1 MITSQDV
8 HGIIPALVTPFDEG
22 ENLDEGALRRL
33 TQYAITNGVHAL
45 MTTGGNGEFPHLM
58 REEKQRVIQ
67 IVVEE
72 TRACV
77 PVIAGT
83 AACSTR
89 EAILLSQDAKEA
101 GADAIIVTPPYYFP
115 LTDSSLYQFYRD
127 LAAVSPLPVVL
138 YNNPAYTGNP
148 LSPSLIARL
157 AEVPNI
163 IGLKQSASD
172 LGQLVEVLR
181 LVGDRIS
188 VCTGIDSQFYAAL
201 CVGARGV
208 FSTAACIVPRQ
219 MVALY
224 DAVLASQHA
233 DARAY
238 HAQLQPLNR
247 FLEYDPGYVAPCKD
261 ALNLL
266 GLPAGR
272 VRAPFP
278 NVTPSEHKE
287 LRQVL
292 VGLEMIPA

>member
-8 HGIIPALVTPFDEG
+8 YGVIPALVTPFDERDKL
-22 ENLDEGALRRL
+22 NEGAIRKL
-33 TQYAITNGVHAL
+33 TQYVLNNGVHAL

-72 TRACV
+72 TSGRV

-101 GADAIIVTPPYYFP
+101 GADAVIVTPPYYFTLP
-115 LTDSSLYQFYRD
+115 DSSLYEFYRD
-127 LAAVSPLPVVL
+127 LATASPLPVIV

-148 LSPSLIARL
+148 LSPALIARL
-157 AEVPNI
+157 ADIANI
-163 IGLKQSASD
+163 IGLKQSESD

-181 LVGDRIS
+181 LVGDRMSI
-188 VCTGIDSQFYAAL
+188 CTGIDSQFYASL
-201 CVGARGV
+201 CVGAKGV

-224 DAVLASQHA
+224 DAAQAGRYIEAREQHT
-233 DARAY
+233 
-238 HAQLQPLNR
+238 QLQPLNR

-278 NVTPSEHKE
+278 DVTASEHQE

-292 VGLEMIPA
+292 VALEMI